1 MKPDILVI
9 GAGPIGLLSAI
20 EAKLNNPEAKVVI
33 FERNK
38 EYTRHHTLLVDPH
51 AFKGSHPDKRLQA
64 ILKDFHGPVPTS
76 TIESKLKQLADDL
89 GISIEYEKIDDPQ
102 ALLDR
107 FPSAHTLIG
116 ADGAHSTVRKKFFD
130 DKKSVDKNLQ
140 YIVEVKYHVHGK
152 TKPIPLTTYAPA
164 LSQTEHFVSEQIG
177 RKKNGKTPV
186 SLFFFVDK
194 DTYQEV
200 YAKKKLTL
208 KDLVQPETRN
218 MTQLANSIRPW
229 LALRRAALKDQLV
242 ENSETIAG
250 VELSTYCTATF
261 AKPLPGNKRVI
272 LLGDAGSGVPFNRAF
287 NAGVERTILAAK
299 LLAFPPQADEEQRLS
314 AINTALHQQV
324 QKEIQRANRTN
335 GKVQFGRIL
344 GDVKRGPSYASA
356 ATLLDDALLADM
368 QNARVEQP
376 SFVSRHPRAMTTLGA
391 WLVLTVV
398 ALVVF
403 PFLFASIYTAIAAA
417 IVLPLAVIA
426 LGVALFQGIS
436 YCLKAD
442 EADDP
447 QPEPMPF
454 PWEETL
460 SEEQVR
466 QIQQERQ
473 LDQAKSQLQDDSTY
487 LQIKKQIKEEKEAL
501 IGLRAHRE
509 RVATVERP
517 QGPLVVMPLPML
529 FPDARVHLPSTRVEA
544 LPPTRE
550 DIKGHEKRLEKIDG
564 EIEKHEGTLKSYKLQ
579 KLGLLKQKMPPSDG
593 KQEVPVNLQ
602 FNV

>member
-1 MKPDILVI
+1 M
-9 GAGPIGLLSAI
+9 
-20 EAKLNNPEAKVVI
+20 
-33 FERNK
+33 
-38 EYTRHHTLLVDPH
+38 
-51 AFKGSHPDKRLQA
+51 
-64 ILKDFHGPVPTS
+64 PTS
-76 TIESKLKQLADDL
+76 TIESKLKQLADEL
-89 GISIEYEKIDDPQ
+89 RIPIEYEKIDDPQ
-102 ALLDR
+102 TLLER

-140 YIVEVKYHVHGK
+140 YIVEVKYHVRGK

-200 YAKKKLTL
+200 YAKKKLKL
-208 KDLVQPETRN
+208 KDFVQPETRN
-218 MTQLANSIRPW
+218 MTRLANSIRPW
-229 LALRRAALKDQLV
+229 LALRREALKDQLV
-242 ENSETIAG
+242 ENSEAIAG

-261 AKPLPGNKRVI
+261 AKQLPGNKRVI

-299 LLAFPPQADEEQRLS
+299 SLAFPPQADEEQRIK
-314 AINTALHQQV
+314 AINTALHEQV
-324 QKEIQRANRTN
+324 QNEIRRANRTN
-335 GKVQFGRIL
+335 HKVQFGRFL

-356 ATLLDDALLADM
+356 ATLLDEGLLADM

-376 SFVSRHPRAMTTLGA
+376 SFASRHPRAMTTFGV

-417 IVLPLAVIA
+417 ILLPLAVIA
-426 LGVALFQGIS
+426 LGVALFQGLS
-436 YCLKAD
+436 YCFKAD
-442 EADDP
+442 EADDQ
-447 QPEPMPF
+447 QPEPLPF

-460 SEEQVR
+460 SEEQVQ

-473 LDQAKSQLQDDSTY
+473 LDQAKSALKDDKAY
-487 LQIKKQIKEEKEAL
+487 LEIKQKIKEEKESL
-501 IGLRAHRE
+501 SRLRDHRE
-509 RVATVERP
+509 FVATTEKP
-517 QGPLVVMPLPML
+517 HGPLVSVSLPML
-529 FPDARVHLPSTRVEA
+529 FPDARVHFPPALQEQPPSAE
-544 LPPTRE
+544 E
-550 DIKGHEKRLEKIDG
+550 MKGHEKRLKQIDG
-564 EIEKHEGTLKSYKLQ
+564 DIEKHERELMTYKLK
-579 KLGLLKQKMPPSDG
+579 KLGLLKQKMSPSDG

-602 FNV
+602 FNA

>member
-20 EAKLNNPEAKVVI
+20 EAKLHNPKAEVVI

-38 EYTRHHTLLVDPH
+38 EYTRHHTLLVDPN
-51 AFKGSHPDKRLQA
+51 AFKGSHPDERLQA

-76 TIESKLKQLADDL
+76 TIESKLKKLADDL
-89 GISIEYEKIDDPQ
+89 GIKIEYEKIDDPQ

-140 YIVEVKYHVHGK
+140 YIVEVKYHVRGK

-194 DTYQEV
+194 ETYQEV
-200 YAKKKLTL
+200 YAKKKLKL
-208 KDLVQPETRN
+208 NDFVQPETRN
-218 MTQLANSIRPW
+218 MARLANSIRPW
-229 LALRRAALKDQLV
+229 LALRRAALKDQLI
-242 ENSETIAG
+242 EKSDAIAG

-261 AKPLPGNKRVI
+261 AKQLPGNKRVI

-299 LLAFPPQADEEQRLS
+299 SLAVPPQADEEQRLR
-314 AINTALHQQV
+314 AINIALQEQV
-324 QKEIQRANRTN
+324 KKEIRRANRTN
-335 GKVQFGRIL
+335 HKVQFGQFL
-344 GDVKRGPSYASA
+344 GDVKRGPSYSSA
-356 ATLLDDALLADM
+356 AAFMDKELLEAM
-368 QNARVEQP
+368 QEARIELP
-376 SFVSRHPRAMTTLGA
+376 SFASRHPRAMTAFGA

-426 LGVALFQGIS
+426 LGVALFQGLS
-436 YCLKAD
+436 YCFKSD
-442 EADDP
+442 EADER
-447 QPEPMPF
+447 QPEPMPL

-466 QIQQERQ
+466 HIQHERQ
-473 LDQAKSQLQDDSTY
+473 MDQAKSELKDDKAY
-487 LQIKKQIKEEKEAL
+487 LDIKQKIKEEKEAL
-501 IGLRAHRE
+501 SRLREHRE
-509 RVATVERP
+509 FVATSERP
-517 QGPLVVMPLPML
+517 HGPLVIVPLPLL
-529 FPDARVHLPSTRVEA
+529 FPDARMHFSPTLEEQPPSAEQM
-544 LPPTRE
+544 E
-550 DIKGHEKRLEKIDG
+550 GHKKRLEQIDG
-564 EIEKHEGTLKSYKLQ
+564 GIEKHERELMTYKLK

-593 KQEVPVNLQ
+593 KQEVSVNLQ